1 MTDQNEPP
9 ELAIFTIGHSNHTME
24 AFLGLLRLHRIE
36 VLVDVRSQP
45 YSRYAPQYA
54 RRSLETAVNATDMRY
69 LFLGKELGGRP
80 AGTAFYD
87 AAGHVDYRAV
97 EEAAFFKEG
106 IARLETGL
114 RKYRVAIMCSEEDP
128 SGCHR
133 RLLVGRVLA
142 EQDVMLLHIRGD
154 GRIDREEKVRG
165 ERMDEGDGRLALFPE
180 LDTGERRWKSIRSVS
195 RKNQPKN
202 SSNPSDEWESSDF

>member
-1 MTDQNEPP
+1 MTQQDERS
-9 ELAIFTIGHSNHTME
+9 EAAIFTIGHSNHSLE
-24 AFLGLLRLHRIE
+24 AFLDLLRLHRVE

-54 RRSLETAVNATDMRY
+54 HRNLEAAIRATEMRY

-80 AGTAFYD
+80 DGAAYYD
-87 AAGHVDYRAV
+87 AAGHVDYSAV
-97 EEAAFFKEG
+97 EQATFFKEG
-106 IARLETGL
+106 IARLEHGL

-142 EQDVMLLHIRGD
+142 ERSVALLHIRAD
-154 GRIDREEKVRG
+154 GHIDREDRVRD
-165 ERMDEGDGRLALFPE
+165 ERMQEDDGRLALFPDLE
-180 LDTGERRWKSIRSVS
+180 ATERTWKSIRSVS
-195 RKNQPKN
+195 PAEARKP
-202 SSNPSDEWESSDF
+202 SSAP